1 MVTLKGRCVAII
13 IEVGGCEARKEGE
26 KVRRRKGSTEEGR
39 EKTVV
44 VA

>member
-1 MVTLKGRCVAII
+1 MSRCLVII

-26 KVRRRKGSTEEGR
+26 KVRRKGSTEEGR
-39 EKTVV
+39 EQTVV